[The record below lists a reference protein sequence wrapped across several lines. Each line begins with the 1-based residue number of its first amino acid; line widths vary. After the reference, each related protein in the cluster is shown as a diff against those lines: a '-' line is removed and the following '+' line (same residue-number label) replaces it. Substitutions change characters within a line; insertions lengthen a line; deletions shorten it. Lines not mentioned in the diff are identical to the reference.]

1 MANDT
6 SIRSNAVKRFFHYI
20 LCFMILIAVAAC
32 GGGLKDGKSV
42 YNPDKGNVPQ
52 LTVDSHKGGNE
63 QRNCFVCHSGKTLR
77 DKHEYNKK
85 LANSFNFLG
94 QSETDTGVCLYCHG
108 ENNVI
113 EVITDDSYKCTFCHA
128 NPKIVASATLFD
140 GHMQAHAF
148 NGSGKLNNSD
158 CMTCHEFSD
167 MDGNIRYD
175 IDFTKSG
182 TTYASSTEFCLY
194 CHDGSGAFGIAPSNE
209 LKFDADFTNIH
220 DTYKGLG
227 GNAFTADIHGAKDG
241 RTGLG
246 QPFGEFRGTYEGS
259 MEISC
264 LSCHEV
270 HTSTNSYMITRFG
283 DSAELADDTARNAQV
298 SVHGNNFTEL
308 CALCHYTPGGI
319 PTDNGLVEV
328 RHGSEYDSDCTKC
341 HYHGAGYGD
350 KTDLF

>member
-1 MANDT
+1 
-6 SIRSNAVKRFFHYI
+6 
-20 LCFMILIAVAAC
+20 MILIAVAAC

-52 LTVDSHKGGNE
+52 LTVGSHPGGTAVK
-63 QRNCFVCHSGKTLR
+63 NCFVCHSGNTLE
-77 DKHEYNKK
+77 KAHNYNTK
-85 LANSFNFLG
+85 LAKSFDSL
-94 QSETDTGVCLYCHG
+94 SSSDTGVCLYCHG
-108 ENNVI
+108 KNNIV
-113 EVITDDSYKCTFCHA
+113 EKPSDESYKCTFCHA

-167 MDGNIRYD
+167 MDGKIRFD
-175 IDFTKSG
+175 IDFVSDRFTETPLDTAK
-182 TTYASSTEFCLY
+182 ASSDFCLY
-194 CHDGSGAFGIAPSNE
+194 CHSNIGALGQKPAKPQ
-209 LKFDADFTNIH
+209 FDNDTDVHSIS
-220 DTYKGLG
+220 DTYKGIG
-227 GNAFTADIHGAKDG
+227 GQAITADIHGVKDG
-241 RTGLG
+241 KG
-246 QPFGEFRGTYEGS
+246 QSFGDFRPGSTYSVG
-259 MEISC
+259 MEVSC

-270 HTSTNSYMITRFG
+270 HSSTNNYMITRSG
-283 DSAELADDTARNAQV
+283 DSARLADDVAQNASV
-298 SVHGNNFTEL
+298 AVHGNNFTEL